1 MGWLTT
7 SSKNQALTV
16 LGDDFP
22 LAPKNCLSTPL
33 PLGKKR
39 GQRHISQFGQRVSCC
54 VWSRVRSP
62 VHAMQHGRIESL
74 ISDSGSTS
82 GAGMPRRELGNQN
95 WYGDQTTN
103 KTKQQHIYNLLIS

>member
-1 MGWLTT
+1 MT

-22 LAPKNCLSTPL
+22 LAPKNYL
-33 PLGKKR
+33 PRSLLREVSVISANLGKEF
-39 GQRHISQFGQRVSCC
+39 HA

-82 GAGMPRRELGNQN
+82 GAGMPRRELGNPN

-103 KTKQQHIYNLLIS
+103 KQTKQQHIYNLLIS